1 MLELDSHS
9 LIHVAQTSLR
19 VVKQPVKHYVF
30 SAKCKAQRARR
41 KGQSVALLFALCSLL
56 FPLCVNEF
64 PLSQYAGRTG
74 EFFDLRIRLESSRAI
89 CVEDRLDITS
99 RLIGV

>member
-19 VVKQPVKHYVF
+19 VVKQPVKHYIF
-30 SAKCKAQRARR
+30 SAKG

-56 FPLCVNEF
+56 FPFCVSEL
-64 PLSQYAGRTG
+64 PLSQHAGRTG
-74 EFFDLRIRLESSRAI
+74 EFFDLRIRPESSRAV

>member
-19 VVKQPVKHYVF
+19 VVKQPVKHYIF

-41 KGQSVALLFALCSLL
+41 KGQSVALLFALLL
-56 FPLCVNEF
+56 FA
-64 PLSQYAGRTG
+64 LST
-74 EFFDLRIRLESSRAI
+74 LRKRVSAI
-89 CVEDRLDITS
+89 SVRWTYW
-99 RLIGV
+99 